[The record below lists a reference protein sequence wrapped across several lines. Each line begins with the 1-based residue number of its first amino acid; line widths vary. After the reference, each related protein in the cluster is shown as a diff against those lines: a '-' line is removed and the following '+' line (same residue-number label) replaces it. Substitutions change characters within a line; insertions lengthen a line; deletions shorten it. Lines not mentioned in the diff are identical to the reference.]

1 MKRLVLAVLIVLSLA
16 VAANAQTFRG
26 AINGTVTDPSGG
38 SVPNATV
45 KATEIATGIDHT
57 TTTTSDG
64 AFSFQDIPLGF
75 YKVTVTATGF
85 PAYTVDKVEVTAG
98 TIYTLQVKLKLE
110 QQATTVEVSAAALTL
125 DTTTQ
130 VQNTT
135 VASDVVQDVPLNGR
149 DFTQLIQ
156 VAPGYSGYSVGGF
169 GSLNGTRPNQM
180 DWQIDGVDNNDFW
193 HNIPAVNQGGVSGIA
208 GVVMPVDAI
217 DEFSAQ
223 TQSGAEAGRNAGGTV
238 NVVLKSGG
246 NNIHGSAYFYW
257 RNEYFSDP
265 SPFFCPGSNSSC
277 QSTDPVKPPKLRNE
291 NYGFT
296 VGGPII
302 KNKFFYFLAYEKQQ
316 YIIGL
321 SGVATEPSAA
331 WVQSAAAL
339 LQSKGVAISPISCN
353 LLGQLTSKIPA
364 SQIPAGCTNTTGQG
378 LWPTSGAA
386 SILNLSGNVSNFFSS
401 SPSTGYSY
409 NGVVKLDYNFS
420 DKHHLSARMFNGQGS
435 QTAPLGTSTALAVA
449 SSNLPYY
456 FERAPIHVQNYT
468 LVENST
474 YTSTLTNQILFGVN
488 YFNQTFRDANAS
500 FNTVAMGLNQSPS
513 ALINGKPIFGA
524 PNIAIIPASG
534 NGGFEQV
541 GITPPEGRND
551 ITGMLA
557 DIVSYTRG
565 KHQFRFGGEMR
576 QGHVNEFYYR
586 HSLGFFPFD
595 GEQGLLKGLWPS
607 CASSDAVCQNTNAL
621 ADFLAGFVAGPSPAN
636 PTQSGSSLTVGNAE
650 RTVTVNAVSFF
661 GSDQW
666 QLTRNL
672 NINLG
677 MRWEYFGPLHNDSK
691 DLAEFIPGKG
701 VVVQGNGIGD
711 LFPGYK
717 KNFAPRLGFAYQPRG
732 KSDFVVRGSFGI
744 YYDQINMNPFLDYR
758 PPNSGADGLEDNPA
772 GPKPVSLYSI
782 PFCGTLTGANNGTGY
797 QWDAVQQ
804 STCPIGY
811 TNAGMS
817 NSTKSIYPGVVTCVS
832 GQLSETGCKNG
843 PFGLYAIAQN
853 FRPPYFY
860 SYNLQIEK
868 SLGNA
873 AEFQIGYVGNSARHL
888 SVMLNI
894 NQAPLA
900 GGARPFATQY
910 PAFGDINQL
919 QSVGNSNYNSLQ
931 TTFKTRSW
939 HGLNS
944 AFAYTWGHELDFV
957 TEYRGTLPLDST
969 NLRAEYGNGDFDTRN
984 SFTATLRYEVPKAPW
999 AQSGWSKQVFNGW
1012 ELSSLWVLH
1021 GGQPFNITGNTDRP
1035 GLDVIAN
1042 PFAGVSHTFSN
1053 ANGPSATAPIGEPW
1067 VNPLAFCT
1075 PGAAGCTGP
1084 TNPLGDLSRNKYY
1097 GPSFKDIDFSIFKN
1111 FTLTERVK
1119 LQLRGEIYNLFNR
1132 INLASGAGSV
1142 NGSGVVTDTIGDFNG
1157 APGLGPGEP
1166 RNAQL
1171 VAKIIF

>member
-1 MKRLVLAVLIVLSLA
+1 MKRLVLAIVIVLSLA
-16 VAANAQTFRG
+16 VAGNAQTFRG

-38 SVPNATV
+38 VVPNATV

-64 AFSFQDIPLGF
+64 AFAIQDIPLGF

-85 PAYTVDKVEVTAG
+85 PAYTIDKVEVIAG

-130 VQNTT
+130 VQTT
-135 VASDVVQDVPLNGR
+135 TIAPDVVQDVPLNGR

-156 VAPGYSGYSVGGF
+156 VAPGYAGYSVGGF

-208 GVVMPVDAI
+208 GVVMPIDAI
-217 DEFSAQ
+217 DEFSAR
-223 TQSGAEAGRNAGGTV
+223 TQSNAEAGRNAGGTV

-246 NNIHGSAYFYW
+246 NDIHGSAYYYW

-265 SPFFCPGSNSSC
+265 SPFFCSGANPAC
-277 QSTDPVKPPKLRNE
+277 PSTNPTRAPELRNE

-296 VGGPII
+296 VGGPIM
-302 KNKFFYFLAYEKQQ
+302 KNKFFYFLGFEKQQ

-321 SGVATEPSAA
+321 SGIATEPSQA
-331 WVQSAAAL
+331 WVNSAATL
-339 LQSKGVAISPISCN
+339 LINADVPASPISCN
-353 LLGQLTSKIPA
+353 MLGALAAGATASKLCPSDTS
-364 SQIPAGCTNTTGQG
+364 TTQG
-378 LWPTSGAA
+378 LWPISGKA
-386 SILNLSGNVSNFFSS
+386 SILNLPGTLSNFFSS

-420 DKHHLSARMFNGQGS
+420 DKHHLSARMFNGQGD

-449 SSNLPYY
+449 SSNIPFY

-468 LVENST
+468 IVENST

-500 FNTVAMGLNQSPS
+500 FNTVAMGLVQSPD
-513 ALINGKPIFGA
+513 ALINGKPILGA

-541 GITPPEGRND
+541 GITAPEGRND

-586 HSLGFFPFD
+586 HSLGHFVFD
-595 GEQGLLKGLWPS
+595 GTQGPWPACS
-607 CASSDAVCQNTNAL
+607 TSDFVCQNTEAL
-621 ADFLAGFVAGPSPAN
+621 ADFLAGDVSNSSVA
-636 PTQSGSSLTVGNAE
+636 VGNAE

-666 QLTRNL
+666 QVTRNL
-672 NINLG
+672 NFNWGL
-677 MRWEYFGPLHNDSK
+677 RWEYFGPLHNGSQ
-691 DLAEFIPGKG
+691 DLALFIPGKG
-701 VVVQGNGIGD
+701 LVVQGNGISNI
-711 LFPGYK
+711 FPGYK
-717 KNFAPRLGFAYQPRG
+717 KNFAPRLGLAYQPTGR
-732 KSDFVVRGSFGI
+732 SDLVVRGSFGV

-758 PPNSGADGLEDNPA
+758 PPNNGADGLEDNPA
-772 GPKPVSLYSI
+772 GPKPVSLYST
-782 PFCGTLTGANNGTGY
+782 PTCGVDAAGGY
-797 QWDAVQQ
+797 QWDQAQLT
-804 STCPIGY
+804 SCPGGY
-811 TNAGMS
+811 TNAGLA
-817 NSTKSIYPGVVTCVS
+817 NPTASIYPGVTTCPTGS
-832 GQLSETGCKNG
+832 GCGNNIYGIYSVG
-843 PFGLYAIAQN
+843 QN

-860 SYNLQIEK
+860 NLNLQVEK

-873 AEFQIGYVGNSARHL
+873 AVFQIGYVGALAHRL

-894 NQAPLA
+894 NQIPLVDTGTNLTPA
-900 GGARPFATQY
+900 QQQADRPYFSQY
-910 PAFGDINQL
+910 PNFGDINQL
-919 QSVGNSNYNSLQ
+919 QSIGNSNYHSLQ
-931 TTFKTRSW
+931 STLKIRSW

-944 AFAYTWGHELDFV
+944 QISYTWGHELDTV
-957 TEYRGTLPLDST
+957 TEYRGVLPLDST
-969 NLRAEYGNGDFDTRN
+969 NLKSEYGNGDYDTRN
-984 SFTATLRYEVPKAPW
+984 ALTASFVYDVPRAVSTSSKARW
-999 AQSGWSKQVFNGW
+999 VLNGW
-1012 ELSSLWVLH
+1012 QLSSLWVLH
-1021 GGQPFNITGNTDRP
+1021 GGQPFNITGNTNRP
-1035 GLDVIAN
+1035 GYNLVGN
-1042 PFAGVSHTFSN
+1042 PFAGVSHVFS
-1053 ANGPSATAPIGEPW
+1053 AVNGGEPW
-1067 VNPLAFCT
+1067 VNPNAFVLAVDPVT
-1075 PGAAGCTGP
+1075 GAQE
-1084 TNPLGDLSRNKYY
+1084 LGNLSRNKFY
-1097 GPSFKDIDFSIFKN
+1097 GPDFKDIDFSIFKN
-1111 FTLTERVK
+1111 FPITERVK
-1119 LQLRGEIYNLFNR
+1119 IQLRGEIYNLFNR

-1142 NGSGVVTDTIGDFNG
+1142 SGNGYVTDTIGDFNG
-1157 APGLGPGEP
+1157 APGIGPGEP

>member
-1 MKRLVLAVLIVLSLA
+1 MKRLVIAILIAFSLA

-38 SVPNATV
+38 LVPNAQV
-45 KATEIATGIDHT
+45 KATEVATGLDHST
-57 TTTTSDG
+57 VTTSDG
-64 AFSFQDIPLGF
+64 QFAFQDIPLGF
-75 YKVTVTATGF
+75 YKITVTASGF
-85 PAYTVDKVEVTAG
+85 PTYTVDKVEVTAG
-98 TIYTLQVKLKLE
+98 SIYTLNVKLTL
-110 QQATTVEVSAAALTL
+110 QQQTTTVEVSAAAIAL
-125 DTTTQ
+125 DTTTRTE
-130 VQNTT
+130 TT
-135 VASDVVQDVPLNGR
+135 SISPDIVQDVPLNGR

-238 NVVLKSGG
+238 NVVLKSGT

-265 SPFFCPGSNSSC
+265 SPFFCPGTSSQC
-277 QSTDPVKPPKLRNE
+277 LSTDPTKPPELRNE

-296 VGGPII
+296 LGAPII
-302 KNKFFYFLAYEKQQ
+302 KNKFFTFLAFEKQQ

-321 SGVATEPSAA
+321 SGVATEPSQA
-331 WVQSAAAL
+331 WVNSAAAL
-339 LQSKGVAISPISCN
+339 LTAKGVSASSISCN
-353 LLGQLTSKIPA
+353 MLGALAANSGVCPGVTS
-364 SQIPAGCTNTTGQG
+364 TTQG
-378 LWPTSGAA
+378 LWPISGPA
-386 SILNLSGNVSNFFSS
+386 SVLNLSGGNGNFFSS

-409 NGVVKLDYNFS
+409 NTVVKLDYNFS
-420 DKHHLSARMFNGQGS
+420 DRHHLSARMFNGEGD

-449 SSNLPYY
+449 SSNLPFY

-468 LVENST
+468 LVLNST
-474 YTSTLTNQILFGVN
+474 YTPTLTNQILFGVN
-488 YFNQTFRDANAS
+488 YFNQTFNDANTGFDS
-500 FNTVAMGLNQSPS
+500 KAMGLFQSPS
-513 ALINGKPIFGA
+513 ALINGKPILGA

-557 DIVSYTRG
+557 DIVSYSRG

-586 HSLGFFPFD
+586 HSLGHFVFD
-595 GEQGLLKGLWPS
+595 GTQGGWAACS
-607 CASSDAVCQNTNAL
+607 ASDFVCQNREAL
-621 ADFLAGFVAGPSPAN
+621 ADFLAGDV
-636 PTQSGSSLTVGNAE
+636 SSSSVTVGNAE
-650 RTVTVNAVSFF
+650 RIVTVNAVSFF

-666 QLTRNL
+666 QATRKL

-677 MRWEYFGPLHNDSK
+677 LRWEYFGPLHNGSK
-691 DLAEFIPGKG
+691 DLAVFIPGKG
-701 VVVQGNGIGD
+701 IVVQGNGID
-711 LFPGYK
+711 SIFPPYK
-717 KNFAPRLGFAYQPRG
+717 KNFAPRFGFAYQPTARN
-732 KSDFVVRGSFGI
+732 DLVVRGGIGI
-744 YYDQINMNPFLDYR
+744 YYDQINMNPFLDFR
-758 PPNSGADGLEDNPA
+758 PPNNGADGLEDNPA
-772 GPKPVSLYSI
+772 GPKPVSLY
-782 PFCGTLTGANNGTGY
+782 TANAYKWQPNTY
-797 QWDAVQQ
+797 
-804 STCPIGY
+804 IF
-811 TNAGMS
+811 
-817 NSTKSIYPGVVTCVS
+817 PGVVTCAS
-832 GQLSETGCKNG
+832 GIQGPSDPGCASG
-843 PFGLYAIAQN
+843 PFGLYSVAQD

-860 SYNLQIEK
+860 NFNLQVEK

-873 AEFQIGYVGNSARHL
+873 AIFQIGYVGSTAHRL

-894 NQAPLA
+894 NQTGTISCAA
-900 GGARPFATQY
+900 GCPY
-910 PAFGDINQL
+910 NAFGDINQL
-919 QSVGNSNYNSLQ
+919 NSIGNSNYHSLQ
-931 TTFKTRSW
+931 STFKIRSW

-944 AFAYTWGHELDFV
+944 QFSYTWGHELDGM
-957 TEYRGTLPLDST
+957 TEYRGSVPFDSS
-969 NLRAEYGNGDFDTRN
+969 NFKAEYGNGDFDTRN
-984 SFTATLRYEVPKAPW
+984 SFTASLTYEVPKVGSNTGA
-999 AQSGWSKQVFNGW
+999 SKWILNGW
-1012 ELSSLWVLH
+1012 QLSSLWVLH

-1035 GLDVIAN
+1035 GLNVIGN
-1042 PFAGVSHTFSN
+1042 PFAGVSHTFSASN
-1053 ANGPSATAPIGEPW
+1053 TGSNTPGEPW

-1075 PGAAGCTGP
+1075 PGAAGCPGT

-1111 FTLTERVK
+1111 FPITERVK
-1119 LQLRGEIYNLFNR
+1119 VQLRGEIYNLFNR

-1142 NGSGVVTDTIGDFNG
+1142 GGSGLVTDTIGDFNG